1 MKGIIMYTTVTN
13 SGFHQAFINMGREN
27 QFSYDG
33 RNMLFDYLE
42 QYEEETG
49 EQIELDVIALC
60 CEYTES
66 DWQTIADDYSI
77 DLSDCEDDEERFNT
91 VHHYLEDNTI
101 VIGYDEDK
109 NIIVYQQF

>member
-1 MKGIIMYTTVTN
+1 MYQTITN
-13 SGFHQAFINMGREN
+13 SDFHKAFHDTGREDN
-27 QFSYDG
+27 FSYEG
-33 RNMLFDYLE
+33 RNMLFEYLNE
-42 QYEEETG
+42 NYPDM
-49 EQIELDVIALC
+49 ELDVIVLC
-60 CEYTES
+60 CEFDES

-109 NIIVYQQF
+109 DIIVYQAF